1 MKKQLLT
8 ALFSVVFAGAA
19 SAAENNKQEE
29 NLLEKPTGNPLVE
42 IEQENKDAPAVGAK
56 KRVAMWPACFA
67 VFELP
72 ETPDLVGIRIA
83 IPYSTKQESV
93 TGLDIGLWGRCQNF
107 EGLGLNIIRN
117 DVHERFAGVQAGLY
131 NSIGFGCLGG
141 IQLGV
146 WNEAH
151 SLNGLQLGIVNL
163 AGDAFG
169 FQVGIINRS
178 ETMNGFQLG
187 IINVIRD
194 AEIPFCP
201 VINVGF

>member
-1 MKKQLLT
+1 MKKQLMA
-8 ALFSVVFAGAA
+8 ALIAVAFAGVAA
-19 SAAENNKQEE
+19 SAESGKKEE

-42 IEQENKDAPAVGAK
+42 IEQENKDAPVAAK

-72 ETPDLVGIRIA
+72 ETPDLVGLRIA

-93 TGLDIGLWGRCQNF
+93 TGIDIGLWGRCQNF

-117 DVHERFAGVQAGLY
+117 DVHERFAGIQAGLY
-131 NSIGFGCLGG
+131 NSVGFSCLGG
-141 IQLGV
+141 IQIGA
-146 WNEAH
+146 WNEAY
-151 SLNGLQLGIVNL
+151 SLNGLQVGIVNI

-169 FQVGIINRS
+169 FQFGVINRC
-178 ETMNGFQLG
+178 ETMNGFQVG
-187 IINVIRD
+187 AINIIRD

-201 VINVGF
+201 ILNVGF